1 MTVDGELSFNARAL
15 SVFWLVV
22 RAQFVVI
29 KLIGFYLEVAM
40 RFGGVVDPGSAGGS
54 DTVVGDVDIPL
65 CSPIRGVSIVSRTRI
80 ILSVLSFYPPSRG
93 A

>member
-1 MTVDGELSFNARAL
+1 MTVHGELSFNTRAL

-22 RAQFVVI
+22 RAQFVI
-29 KLIGFYLEVAM
+29 KLIGFYSEVAM

-65 CSPIRGVSIVSRTRI
+65 
-80 ILSVLSFYPPSRG
+80 L
-93 A
+93 